1 MKVQSIVKKNA
12 YYDSVTLMLISRE
25 LKKMD
30 GVEEVLVGM
39 GTDMN
44 LDLTRDLGMFTQD
57 LETISS
63 NDLFISAKFDETKV
77 SFDDIEAGFVQ
88 QINHSAEDV
97 SDEEYQAPTL
107 SAAMRYMP
115 GANMVLISIPGQS
128 AAVEV
133 EAALDAGLHV
143 MLFSDNVP
151 VEDELRL

>member
-44 LDLTRDLGMFTQD
+44 LDLTRNLGMFTED

-63 NDLFISAKFDETKV
+63 EEIKKLCGGAVV
-77 SFDDIEAGFVQ
+77 STRLKLV
-88 QINHSAEDV
+88 
-97 SDEEYQAPTL
+97 L
-107 SAAMRYMP
+107 S
-115 GANMVLISIPGQS
+115 NKLII
-128 AAVEV
+128 
-133 EAALDAGLHV
+133 ALKL
-143 MLFSDNVP
+143 
-151 VEDELRL
+151 